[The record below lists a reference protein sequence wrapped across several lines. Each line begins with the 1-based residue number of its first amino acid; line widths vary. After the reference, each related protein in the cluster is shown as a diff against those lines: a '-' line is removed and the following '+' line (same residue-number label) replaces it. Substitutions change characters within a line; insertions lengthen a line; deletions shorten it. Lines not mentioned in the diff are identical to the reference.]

1 MWKKVSDWQFW
12 KCLSLSTKKCTA
24 QGAGIKASTAMF
36 LSSDLKGL
44 PSAHYS
50 PWLVT
55 RVPIST
61 AKCNDGFSDVDASL
75 LETGT
80 MKLISNSP
88 LKSHQMVTTFS
99 HRLRLALYWQ
109 CRNKRLYII
118 LPIPQQSSYPSIIF
132 LGRTDLTEI
141 HWEIIKKNVTEIH
154 FFFLRSLCS
163 ILILI
168 SFKYF

>member
-1 MWKKVSDWQFW
+1 
-12 KCLSLSTKKCTA
+12 
-24 QGAGIKASTAMF
+24 MF

-61 AKCNDGFSDVDASL
+61 AECNDGFSDVDGSL

-99 HRLRLALYWQ
+99 HRDLDWHCTDNAEIKDSISYYQSQTNPSSPPLY
-109 CRNKRLYII
+109 
-118 LPIPQQSSYPSIIF
+118 F
-132 LGRTDLTEI
+132 
-141 HWEIIKKNVTEIH
+141 
-154 FFFLRSLCS
+154 
-163 ILILI
+163 
-168 SFKYF
+168 

>member
-1 MWKKVSDWQFW
+1 MEKSTR
-12 KCLSLSTKKCTA
+12 LTALEMSLSVYKKKCTA
-24 QGAGIKASTAMF
+24 QRAGIKASTAMF

-88 LKSHQMVTTFS
+88 LKTHQMVTTFS
-99 HRLRLALYWQ
+99 HIHLDWHWTDNAEIKDSTSYYQSLSNLASLPLY
-109 CRNKRLYII
+109 
-118 LPIPQQSSYPSIIF
+118 F
-132 LGRTDLTEI
+132 
-141 HWEIIKKNVTEIH
+141 
-154 FFFLRSLCS
+154 
-163 ILILI
+163 
-168 SFKYF
+168 

>member
-1 MWKKVSDWQFW
+1 MEKSIRLTV
-12 KCLSLSTKKCTA
+12 LEMSLSVHKKCTA

-80 MKLISNSP
+80 MKLISNSL

-109 CRNKRLYII
+109 WRNKRLYII
-118 LPIPQQSSYPSIIF
+118 LPIPEQSSYPSIIF

-141 HWEIIKKNVTEIH
+141 HREITKKNVTETLFLSQITMFNPH
-154 FFFLRSLCS
+154 FH
-163 ILILI
+163 
-168 SFKYF
+168 

>member
-1 MWKKVSDWQFW
+1 M
-12 KCLSLSTKKCTA
+12 SLSVHKKKCTA

-61 AKCNDGFSDVDASL
+61 AECNDGFSDVDGSL

-99 HRLRLALYWQ
+99 HRDLDWHCTDNAEIKDSISYYQSQTNPSSPPLY
-109 CRNKRLYII
+109 
-118 LPIPQQSSYPSIIF
+118 F
-132 LGRTDLTEI
+132 
-141 HWEIIKKNVTEIH
+141 
-154 FFFLRSLCS
+154 
-163 ILILI
+163 
-168 SFKYF
+168 

>member
-1 MWKKVSDWQFW
+1 MEKKYKIDSSGNLSVCPQQ
-12 KCLSLSTKKCTA
+12 KCNA

-50 PWLVT
+50 PWLMT

-80 MKLISNSP
+80 MKLISNGP
-88 LKSHQMVTTFS
+88 LKSHQMVTSFS
-99 HRLRLALYWQ
+99 H
-109 CRNKRLYII
+109 
-118 LPIPQQSSYPSIIF
+118 
-132 LGRTDLTEI
+132 TDLDWHCTDNAEI
-141 HWEIIKKNVTEIH
+141 KDSTSHYQSQSN
-154 FFFLRSLCS
+154 LASSSL
-163 ILILI
+163 
-168 SFKYF
+168 YF

>member
-1 MWKKVSDWQFW
+1 MWKKIIRLTV
-12 KCLSLSTKKCTA
+12 LEMSLSVHKKCTA
-24 QGAGIKASTAMF
+24 QGEGIKASTAMF

-88 LKSHQMVTTFS
+88 MKSRQMVTTFS
-99 HRLRLALYWQ
+99 HRLRLALY
-109 CRNKRLYII
+109 
-118 LPIPQQSSYPSIIF
+118 
-132 LGRTDLTEI
+132 
-141 HWEIIKKNVTEIH
+141 
-154 FFFLRSLCS
+154 
-163 ILILI
+163 
-168 SFKYF
+168 

>member
-1 MWKKVSDWQFW
+1 MEKSIR
-12 KCLSLSTKKCTA
+12 LTALEMSLSVQKKKCTA
-24 QGAGIKASTAMF
+24 QGAGIKASTTMF

-99 HRLRLALYWQ
+99 H
-109 CRNKRLYII
+109 
-118 LPIPQQSSYPSIIF
+118 
-132 LGRTDLTEI
+132 TDLEWHCTDNAEI
-141 HWEIIKKNVTEIH
+141 KDSISYYQS
-154 FFFLRSLCS
+154 RSNPASPPL
-163 ILILI
+163 
-168 SFKYF
+168 YF